1 VADPKLDDGEVLVP
15 RQVPFA
21 EYIADLREG
30 RRTLH
35 GFQGGA
41 MWLLH
46 LHAAKTG
53 DPRLAPLRF

>member
-1 VADPKLDDGEVLVP
+1 MTH
-15 RQVPFA
+15 QVPFGDFVM
-21 EYIADLREG
+21 DLRDG

-41 MWLLH
+41 MWLLA

-53 DPRLAPLRF
+53 DTRLAALRL